1 MHAVQQ
7 WLEGAS
13 RAHQSLR
20 TSRAKL
26 AWRFSGAVQEFPRPE
41 SVAEARARWV
51 ERSRGA
57 PLPEHRAR
65 AIREAVLQS
74 ARLDFSG
81 TICVYHSPNR
91 TVLTIETRAPVLG
104 LEDYPDLWL
113 PADTLVEFGKDYC
126 IGYSYCRGYPSSAI
140 ASVYKTPEPAIAH
153 PAPLEI
159 GCLYPFGTVDFLLL
173 SGTPITSVYGARLED
188 YVQEGDSRVL
198 RRPSDGVEFTLVL
211 AGERLA
217 GLRLS
222 TKRVRASYTLEAFH
236 PEFQHLPTQVNV
248 AIEQSHRRVRATF
261 TLEQIAS
268 DAVAPS
274 LPIGVPVNDFRLM
287 PLKGEHFRRLIGVS
301 YEWRGR
307 LPSAWRLR
315 WLARWRGTISYPR
328 SSDALCN
335 GASCTLS

>member
-65 AIREAVLQS
+65 AIREAVLQG

-198 RRPSDGVEFTLVL
+198 RRPATGWSSHSCLQASGWQGYGCPPSEF
-211 AGERLA
+211 AR
-217 GLRLS
+217 
-222 TKRVRASYTLEAFH
+222 
-236 PEFQHLPTQVNV
+236 PTP
-248 AIEQSHRRVRATF
+248 
-261 TLEQIAS
+261 L
-268 DAVAPS
+268 
-274 LPIGVPVNDFRLM
+274 GVP
-287 PLKGEHFRRLIGVS
+287 P
-301 YEWRGR
+301 
-307 LPSAWRLR
+307 
-315 WLARWRGTISYPR
+315 
-328 SSDALCN
+328 
-335 GASCTLS
+335 